1 MGTNG
6 VAEWLSA
13 ADDDEMQDANLR
25 SSVLQRIRFGI
36 VSGKISPGEILT
48 VPTLAKAW
56 GVSST
61 PVREALLELS
71 NAGLIEPLRNR
82 GFRVCMPSAGDLGD
96 LFAIRVQLEVFA
108 IELVQDMPPSE
119 KASLLDFAQQ
129 IADAV
134 ESGDTIAYLAA
145 DRAFHFALVSLGN
158 NPRLTSMIM
167 DLRDNMRLYGIESE
181 AGLERQVTSISEH
194 FELVE
199 LVAARKL
206 DDASSLLRRH
216 ILDWEPVFL
225 AAIGGA

>member
-1 MGTNG
+1 MGANG

-13 ADDDEMQDANLR
+13 GEDELQDANLR

-36 VSGKISPGEILT
+36 VSGKIGPGEILT
-48 VPTLAKAW
+48 VPTVAKAW

-71 NAGLIEPLRNR
+71 KAGLIEPLRNR
-82 GFRVCMPSAGDLGD
+82 GFQVCMPSAGDLAD
-96 LFAIRVQLEVFA
+96 LFAIRVQLELFA
-108 IELVQDMPPSE
+108 ITLVQEMPPAE
-119 KASLLDFAQQ
+119 KASLLDFAHQ

-134 ESGDTIAYLAA
+134 KSGDTIGYLAA

-167 DLRDNMRLYGIESE
+167 DLRDHMRLYGIESE
-181 AGLERQVTSISEH
+181 AGLERQARSVSEH

-199 LVAARKL
+199 LVAAHKL
-206 DDASSLLRRH
+206 EDASNLLRHH

-225 AAIGGA
+225 AAIDGS

>member
-1 MGTNG
+1 MGTNAAVG
-6 VAEWLSA
+6 WLS

-25 SSVLQRIRFGI
+25 SSILQRIRFGI

-71 NAGLIEPLRNR
+71 SAGLIEPLRNR
-82 GFRVCMPSAGDLGD
+82 GFKVCVPSASDLGD
-96 LFAIRVQLEVFA
+96 LFAIRVQLELFA
-108 IELVQDMPPSE
+108 ITLVQDMPPVA

-129 IADAV
+129 VADAV
-134 ESGDTIAYLAA
+134 KSGDTIAYLAA

-167 DLRDNMRLYGIESE
+167 DLRDHMRLYGIESE
-181 AGLERQVTSISEH
+181 AGLERQASSVAEH

-199 LVAARKL
+199 LVAAHRL
-206 DDASSLLRRH
+206 EEASNLLRRH
-216 ILDWEPVFL
+216 ILDWKPVFL
-225 AAIGGA
+225 AAIDRS